1 MKKNSCIEILV
12 TSILKAGDT
21 NPQYKVGSFR
31 KDLTKNT
38 WALCVE
44 LFIRHAVSKSTFNEM
59 KGQYALPDFITEYD
73 EAFALLSAESNM
85 RVWIHEAEMKPRKE
99 KDALRLYV
107 KSGKQ
112 AKGVFTHMGWSL
124 KGRIRYNDICKEVKK
139 LRGRKESKEKDSWV
153 LNSYSEDD
161 GVRRRKRKSAE
172 MEQWEKEKKEIA
184 AFEPASGFD

>member
-1 MKKNSCIEILV
+1 M
-12 TSILKAGDT
+12 
-21 NPQYKVGSFR
+21 
-31 KDLTKNT
+31 
-38 WALCVE
+38 
-44 LFIRHAVSKSTFNEM
+44 SKSHTKK
-59 KGQYALPDFITEYD
+59 KGHNIPLQC
-73 EAFALLSAESNM
+73 
-85 RVWIHEAEMKPRKE
+85 
-99 KDALRLYV
+99 

-124 KGRIRYNDICKEVKK
+124 NGRRRYNDICEEVKK
-139 LRGRKESKEKDSWV
+139 MHGRKDSKEKDSWV